1 MLRRDRLGTESAYPR
16 AAWDACHRAD
26 WLIWIASRAGASD
39 SALRVAAC
47 ACARTALRHIPADE
61 ERPLRA
67 IETAERFARD
77 AASQSE
83 LDAARAAAGA
93 ATWAT
98 GAARGATGAARAAT
112 WAARA
117 ATWAAE
123 AAAADAGAAR
133 AATGAARGAARAATG
148 AARAATGAARG
159 AAADA
164 GAFEAAALAEMAALV
179 RSAIPY
185 EELVL

>member
-1 MLRRDRLGTESAYPR
+1 MIMIPRSARRIRLTTAQLVENLEGMDACYDAIAWVRSQPTPR

-67 IETAERFARD
+67 IETAERFARG
-77 AASQSE
+77 AASQNE
-83 LDAARAAAGA
+83 LDAARAAAWA
-93 ATWAT
+93 ATGAAT
-98 GAARGATGAARAAT
+98 GAARGAT
-112 WAARA
+112 
-117 ATWAAE
+117 E
-123 AAAADAGAAR
+123 
-133 AATGAARGAARAATG
+133 AATGAAAWAATG
-148 AARAATGAARG
+148 GARGATGAARG
-159 AAADA
+159 AAAAA